1 MCLYI
6 DEGSPSSK
14 TYIHRPQRR
23 AQILA
28 VVGMDEKKDCGCR
41 KGGGAGTEHILA
53 TSEFVVAV
61 VGAVE
66 PNRVIDVR
74 HQDEVHEA
82 G

>member
-1 MCLYI
+1 MCPYI
-6 DEGSPSSK
+6 DARNPSSK

-28 VVGMDEKKDCGCR
+28 VVGVDEKEDCGCR
-41 KGGGAGTEHILA
+41 KGGGAGTEDMLA
-53 TSEFVVAV
+53 ASEFVVAV
-61 VGAVE
+61 VGVVE
-66 PNRVIDVR
+66 PNRVIDVG